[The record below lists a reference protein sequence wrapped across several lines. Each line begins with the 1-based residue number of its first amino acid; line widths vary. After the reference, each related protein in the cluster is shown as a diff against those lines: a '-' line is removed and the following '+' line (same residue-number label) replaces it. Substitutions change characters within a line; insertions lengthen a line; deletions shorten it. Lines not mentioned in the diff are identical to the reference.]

1 MGKRS
6 SYAPGTFC
14 SVDLATTDADGATAF
29 YGGLFGWEGE
39 DVHPAEGMTYTI
51 LRLNG
56 DAVGGL
62 FEREGLEE
70 AGGPHWISYV
80 SVESADEAARRA
92 AELGGEA
99 VEEPFDILDVG
110 RMTAIKD
117 PTGSGVAVWQAGT
130 YAGAERVN
138 EPGFLTWN
146 ELATNDTGDRNR
158 LLRGA
163 LRLVHPADGVPA
175 SAPSTTSSGWASGA
189 TAASGRSHLRR
200 SRRGMS
206 PYWFPYFAV
215 ESLDSDVRAVRRAGR
230 GEALRADGVPGRPDR
245 RDSRPA
251 GRDLRDL
258 GGRAGGLAARARRPV
273 GPQKRGT
280 EGDESAADGAKSTV

>member
-1 MGKRS
+1 MGKRE

-14 SVDLATTDADGATAF
+14 SVDLATTDADGAKRF

-51 LRLNG
+51 LRLDG

-70 AGGPHWISYV
+70 SGGTHWINYV
-80 SVESADEAARRA
+80 SVESADDVARRT
-92 AELGGEA
+92 AELGGETI
-99 VEEPFDILDVG
+99 EEPFDILDVG

-130 YAGAERVN
+130 YAGSERVN

-146 ELATNDTGDRNR
+146 ELATNDTAAAIAFYEGLFGWSSQPMGTGDGPEYNVVRVGE
-158 LLRGA
+158 RGNGGIRP
-163 LRLVHPADGVPA
+163 L
-175 SAPSTTSSGWASGA
+175 
-189 TAASGRSHLRR
+189 
-200 SRRGMS
+200 SRQEEQAGMS

-215 ESLDSDVRAVRRAGR
+215 ESL
-230 GEALRADGVPGRPDR
+230 EATFRCAEELGGATLFGPIEF
-245 RDSRPA
+245 PA
-251 GRDLRDL
+251 GRIGGLRD
-258 GGRAGGLAARARRPV
+258 
-273 GPQKRGT
+273 PQGAVFAIW
-280 EGDESAADGAKSTV
+280 EGELED